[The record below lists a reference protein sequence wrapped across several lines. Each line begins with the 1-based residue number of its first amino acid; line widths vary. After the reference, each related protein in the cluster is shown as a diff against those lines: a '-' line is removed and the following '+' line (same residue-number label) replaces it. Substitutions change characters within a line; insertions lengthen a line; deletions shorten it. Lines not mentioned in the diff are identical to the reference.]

1 MKKVVLVL
9 LVVVI
14 SMLAVS
20 SAFAAEPMPPCND
33 MDGDGSPSG
42 YEYAH
47 GHIVALAH
55 LGILARDIN
64 PARIWALLPAARA
77 DDPGFK
83 LAVRLI

>member
-20 SAFAAEPMPPCND
+20 SAFAAAPLLPCND

-55 LGILARDIN
+55 LGNLGQGHK
-64 PARIWALLPAARA
+64 PGSHMGFAACS
-77 DDPGFK
+77 PGG
-83 LAVRLI
+83 